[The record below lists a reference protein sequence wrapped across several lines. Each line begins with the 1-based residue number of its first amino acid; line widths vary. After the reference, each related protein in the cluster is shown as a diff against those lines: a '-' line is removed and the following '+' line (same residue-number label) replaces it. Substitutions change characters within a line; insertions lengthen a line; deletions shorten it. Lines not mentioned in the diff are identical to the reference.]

1 MKSLVNKAQSQLNRH
16 VVILQRC
23 QCRHGNRVGGVVPRY
38 RASRGFRL
46 CVNHEG
52 SAFHQKSEN
61 RNVGYNMI
69 YTLYIHIYIHTWYIY
84 MIYTWN
90 EMIHQ
95 LSSAHILVKSP
106 PISGAK
112 RLPRHPNARVGA
124 WRSDLL
130 ILSTRAQQPCAA
142 AFFQRHTRCVE
153 RMSGPVQWM
162 GGPLDSQAKHSDVR
176 GPGWLQL
183 EEHSIHWW
191 IWLNFEW
198 SSSSSSLPEPPGS

>member
-1 MKSLVNKAQSQLNRH
+1 MGIAS
-16 VVILQRC
+16 
-23 QCRHGNRVGGVVPRY
+23 VGSCLGIEHP
-38 RASRGFRL
+38 SRGFR
-46 CVNHEG
+46 CVRNHEG
-52 SAFHQKSEN
+52 SAFHQESEN

-69 YTLYIHIYIHTWYIY
+69 YTIYTWYIHETRWY
-84 MIYTWN
+84 I
-90 EMIHQ
+90 
-95 LSSAHILVKSP
+95 SSSSIVKSP

-112 RLPRHPNARVGA
+112 RLPRHPNARVRA

-162 GGPLDSQAKHSDVR
+162 GGPLDSQAKHSDVG
-176 GPGWLQL
+176 GPGWLQLL